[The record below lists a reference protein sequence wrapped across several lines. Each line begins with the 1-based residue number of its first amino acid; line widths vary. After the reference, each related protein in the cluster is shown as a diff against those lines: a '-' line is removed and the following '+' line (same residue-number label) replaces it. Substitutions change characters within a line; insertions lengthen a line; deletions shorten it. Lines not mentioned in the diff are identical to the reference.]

1 MLRPRGAAGSYRPP
15 AASSPGDAQRVLSG
29 GTTECGSR
37 FRVSRAIK
45 RFQMFRSSMT
55 PNPDAPHRAVT
66 RGDKEHR
73 TSSTGFAGR
82 GGESRGRER
91 RLRGT
96 LRRSPGRGGRLRS
109 APLRSARLRSAPL
122 GSAPF
127 RSAPPGSARLRHAGR
142 TRDPLPGGFAAPGA
156 SRSPGTRGTA
166 SSGAAAFSLRSAL
179 SPAEPPI
186 PFPGSDL
193 IPPPPVTGARV
204 CGAGS
209 ATPAA
214 RGPSATQQPRCRG
227 VTHGPTCW
235 HQSTGVPEDGLDR
248 DRVFS
253 SYKTRKRHLELRDPR
268 VWARFISPLIPGS
281 AAPTAPFPSER
292 SGARSYIRAGLH
304 QSLQP
309 DELVCQ
315 APVQGT
321 VSSVAALQALLWA
334 SRCHARIRRERFAP
348 CPATEPA
355 ETSGVFSCQDEILL
369 TPWRDF
375 PVEDVESAPSL
386 EEEKWD
392 FVLVSDIHEVGS
404 EREIKRKKF
413 LDELS
418 KKGFTIKKIED
429 QKLFYGVRAPKLLFR
444 QYQWLLRNPD
454 SRQQSPDGHHDVAVT
469 TRIRIVNF
477 ILQNTVTPELEKLQD
492 LIKKKVFEAAFPL
505 HEKGELSEF
514 LKEKWARWRVIFC
527 RQPIEKIRWYFG
539 EKAALYFAWLGWY
552 TFLLGIAAAAG
563 LLVFVAGIT
572 VFNSSQVSKEIC
584 EATGTIMCPLCDQQC
599 PFWRLS
605 DTCTYAR
612 VTHMIDNEGT
622 VLFAMF
628 MAIWAT
634 VFLELW
640 KRQRA
645 RVVTD
650 WDLYRWDEEE
660 EELALELINNLQHE
674 PRQYQHSYFRSTII
688 LLLVLVM
695 IAVLVGIAHALVIY
709 RVVATA
715 LFTQSS
721 SELLREQADTVAVMT
736 GAVLHYIT
744 IVVMSKVNR
753 RVALFL
759 CDLEKPRT
767 FSQRENTFTV
777 KIFTFQFFTNF
788 SSLIYIAFFL
798 GRINGHPG
806 NYVRIAG
813 KWRLEEC
820 HPSGCITDLF
830 IQMAIIMLLK
840 QTISNVMEYL
850 NPWIRHQLRRKRLR
864 RPKKRRMMLGEEEE
878 AEDPCKRQWL
888 SNYELN
894 EVNIFSLFDEFL
906 EMVIQYSFTTIFVA
920 AFPLAPLLAFCNN
933 LFEIHLDAIKMMRLH
948 RRMVPR
954 KANDI
959 GIWLLVLEAIGIL
972 AVIGNGLVIAIT
984 SDFIPVLVYKY
995 TYSPCVTGNSTG
1007 VDCSA
1012 GYINHSLS
1020 TFRVQDFEF
1029 HSKLPQLP
1037 AGSVTNITECRYRDY
1052 RNAEDYGYT
1061 VQFWHIFAARLAFLI
1076 LFEHVALCV
1085 KLIAAWFIP
1094 DVPLSVKNTFLGRKH
1109 SDLRKELSMMEY
1121 STEV

>member
-1 MLRPRGAAGSYRPP
+1 MGSVFFDVVQAAVPVV
-15 AASSPGDAQRVLSG
+15 D
-29 GTTECGSR
+29 
-37 FRVSRAIK
+37 
-45 RFQMFRSSMT
+45 
-55 PNPDAPHRAVT
+55 
-66 RGDKEHR
+66 
-73 TSSTGFAGR
+73 
-82 GGESRGRER
+82 
-91 RLRGT
+91 
-96 LRRSPGRGGRLRS
+96 
-109 APLRSARLRSAPL
+109 
-122 GSAPF
+122 
-127 RSAPPGSARLRHAGR
+127 
-142 TRDPLPGGFAAPGA
+142 PGA
-156 SRSPGTRGTA
+156 PK
-166 SSGAAAFSLRSAL
+166 
-179 SPAEPPI
+179 
-186 PFPGSDL
+186 
-193 IPPPPVTGARV
+193 
-204 CGAGS
+204 
-209 ATPAA
+209 
-214 RGPSATQQPRCRG
+214 
-227 VTHGPTCW
+227 H
-235 HQSTGVPEDGLDR
+235 
-248 DRVFS
+248 
-253 SYKTRKRHLELRDPR
+253 
-268 VWARFISPLIPGS
+268 
-281 AAPTAPFPSER
+281 
-292 SGARSYIRAGLH
+292 
-304 QSLQP
+304 
-309 DELVCQ
+309 
-315 APVQGT
+315 
-321 VSSVAALQALLWA
+321 
-334 SRCHARIRRERFAP
+334 
-348 CPATEPA
+348 
-355 ETSGVFSCQDEILL
+355 QDEILL

-375 PVEDVESAPSL
+375 PVEDTDPLVPP

-392 FVLVSDIHEVGS
+392 FVLVSNIHEVGS
-404 EREIKRKKF
+404 EKEIKRKKF

-429 QKLFYGVRAPKLLFR
+429 KKLFYGVRAPKHIFR
-444 QYQWLLRNPD
+444 KYQWLLRNPD
-454 SRQQSPDGHHDVAVT
+454 SRLQNSNAHHDIPVT

-477 ILQNTVTPELEKLQD
+477 ILQNTMTPDLEKLHD
-492 LIKKKVFEAAFPL
+492 LMKKKVFEATFPL
-505 HEKGELSEF
+505 HEKEEVREILT
-514 LKEKWARWRVIFC
+514 EKWTRWRDIFFQ
-527 RQPIEKIRWYFG
+527 QPIEKIRCYFG
-539 EKAALYFAWLGWY
+539 EKVALYFAWLGWY
-552 TFLLGIAAAAG
+552 TYLLGIAAVVG
-563 LLVFVAGIT
+563 LVVFVAGIT

-584 EATGTIMCPLCDQQC
+584 EANNTIMCPLCDQKC
-599 PFWRLS
+599 PFWLLS
-605 DTCTYAR
+605 DTCTYAK

-645 RVVTD
+645 TVVTD

-695 IAVLVGIAHALVIY
+695 IAVLIGIAHALVIY

-721 SELLREQADTVAVMT
+721 FEFLREQANTVAVMT

-744 IVVMSKVNR
+744 IVIMTKVNR
-753 RVALFL
+753 RVALYL

-767 FSQRENTFTV
+767 FSQRENNFTV

-813 KWRLEEC
+813 RWRLEEC

-850 NPWIRHQLRRKRLR
+850 VPWISHKLRKKQQ
-864 RPKKRRMMLGEEEE
+864 RPKKRNMMLGEEEE
-878 AEDPCKRQWL
+878 AAEDPCKRQWL
-888 SNYELN
+888 SNYQLN

-920 AFPLAPLLAFCNN
+920 AFPLAPLLAFFNN

-959 GIWLLVLEAIGIL
+959 GIWLQVLEAVGIL

-984 SDFIPVLVYKY
+984 SDFIPVQVYKY
-995 TYSPCVTGNSTG
+995 TYSPCVTENSTG
-1007 VDCSA
+1007 VDCST

-1020 TFRVQDFEF
+1020 VFRIQDFE
-1029 HSKLPQLP
+1029 SYTNVPEMLPDF
-1037 AGSVTNITECRYRDY
+1037 VRDDIKECRYRDY
-1052 RNAEDYGYT
+1052 RNADDYSYT

-1085 KLIAAWFIP
+1085 KLIAAWYIP
-1094 DVPLSVKNTFLGRKH
+1094 DVPQSVKNQFLARKH
-1109 SDLRKELSMMEY
+1109 SNLRKELSMMEY